1 MTLGREII
9 LKLHIDESRIRNMG
23 MRNVKSHSYMMG
35 FMWSDSIVKRA
46 LNITGTEKDLS
57 TMAIFQKSIY
67 LRNYSKEVR
76 RTNRDDVFYCNYSK
90 PDTILF
96 HASTQKFL
104 FHRGKIE
111 RLLAPKFYHDRNT
124 FS

>member
-1 MTLGREII
+1 MIMGRAIR
-9 LKLHIDESRIRNMG
+9 LKLHIDESRMRNMG

-57 TMAIFQKSIY
+57 TMAIFQKSVY

-76 RTNRDDVFYCNYSK
+76 RTNRDDVFYCNYYK

-104 FHRGKIE
+104 FYRGKIE
-111 RLLAPKFYHDRNT
+111 RLFAPKFYRDRNT